1 MRIRIAIYSIAL
13 FIIAALLWNIRIE
26 YSTQSLKEYLIFL
39 STVSGMIFTIMGIWV
54 AWIYPNALKRLMI
67 SDKLTIADF
76 SQSKLE
82 SRRLESIIASM
93 LASLLVVASIII
105 ILFLLL
111 LDVQNFNR
119 ENIQS
124 TLKTILFVI
133 TFFLTIIQLDAIF
146 SVIFSNVMFINDI
159 YHIRK
164 AKSEDQDL

>member
-1 MRIRIAIYSIAL
+1 MRLRLATYIITL
-13 FIIAALLWNIRIE
+13 FIFTALLWNIKIE

-93 LASLLVVASIII
+93 LASLLVVATIII
-105 ILFLLL
+105 IIFLLL
-111 LDVQNFNR
+111 LDIQNLNI
-119 ENIQS
+119 ENIQ
-124 TLKTILFVI
+124 TKLKTILFI
-133 TFFLTIIQLDAIF
+133 TVFILTIIQLDAIIC
-146 SVIFSNVMFINDI
+146 VIFSNIMFINDI

-164 AKSEDQDL
+164 IKSEDQDL